1 MRETELIGAGYT
13 DGLYDKQPEDDV
25 DVSMGK
31 WYGQSFIVLLSN
43 LSMWNYRTIV
53 VVGLVTQGL
62 GSIPWSKLEV
72 GIRSL
77 LRESL

>member
-1 MRETELIGAGYT
+1 ML
-13 DGLYDKQPEDDV
+13 
-25 DVSMGK
+25 
-31 WYGQSFIVLLSN
+31 
-43 LSMWNYRTIV
+43 NYRDV
-53 VVGLVTQGL
+53 VAVGGLVTQGL